1 LGQYDKLFDEYMR
14 FRMAPRLRR
23 YVGRMEATSAPQAL
37 RAKLRLREIILE
49 GGLKG
54 GEPLAELPLASRLGV
69 APEPL
74 RLALGQLEHEGLL
87 EPRPGGGFSVC
98 TFNQQ
103 QIADAIDLRGV
114 LEGMAARL
122 AAERLEDPAELEA
135 IHGCVAQIDALVEPE
150 RLAIEAFERYVKL
163 NARFHLLLTKLA
175 KSRSLESAIAHVEA
189 LPFASPSAFVQVQAE
204 LPESHRILYVAQTQH
219 RAMVESI
226 EEGEGYR
233 AEAVARE
240 HARLARRNLDI
251 ALRSERAL
259 AHLPGA
265 SLIVL
270 EGGAQE

>member
-1 LGQYDKLFDEYMR
+1 
-14 FRMAPRLRR
+14 
-23 YVGRMEATSAPQAL
+23 MEATGAPQAL

-103 QIADAIDLRGV
+103 QIADAIDLRGL

-163 NARFHLLLTKLA
+163 NARFHLLLAKLA

-204 LPESHRILYVAQTQH
+204 LPESHRILYVAHTQH
-219 RAMVESI
+219 RAMVEAI

-251 ALRSERAL
+251 ALRSEHAL